1 MAGVRATHCTTTN
14 KPKPGPKH
22 RTRTAHHSAPGHEN
36 LTHLPKTSWSAKGQT
51 RFCVEK
57 KKMIEFQPRLLPA
70 ALTTY

>member
-1 MAGVRATHCTTTN
+1 MCHTLHHDEQTQ
-14 KPKPGPKH
+14 
-22 RTRTAHHSAPGHEN
+22 TRSKTQDADGTSLRAPGHEN

-57 KKMIEFQPRLLPA
+57 IKMIEFQPRLLPA